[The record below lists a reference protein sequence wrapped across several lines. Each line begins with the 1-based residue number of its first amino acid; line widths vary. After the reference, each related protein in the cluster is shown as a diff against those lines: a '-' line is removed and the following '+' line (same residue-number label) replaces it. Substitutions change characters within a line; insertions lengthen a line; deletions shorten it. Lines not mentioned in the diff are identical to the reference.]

1 MKLIDADEFVNYLE
15 KYSNRCSESAK
26 DRNNENDILEYLLG
40 VDFAKEEPLE
50 ASTIDPL
57 DALGV
62 CRCKDCLCLWHDA
75 QNELFC
81 AIEKLNYPKETDY
94 CPYAKRKEV

>member
-15 KYSNRCSESAK
+15 KYLDRLSELAK
-26 DRNNENDILEYLLG
+26 GRNNESDILGYLLG
-40 VDFAKEEPLE
+40 VDFAKEEALK
-50 ASTIDPL
+50 ASIIDPL

-62 CRCKDCLCLWHDA
+62 CRCKDCLYLQHDA

-81 AIEKLNYPKETDY
+81 AIEKLNCPKEMD
-94 CPYAKRKEV
+94 

>member
-1 MKLIDADEFVNYLE
+1 MKLIDDDEFVNCLE
-15 KYSNRCSESAK
+15 KYLDRLSELTK
-26 DRNNENDILEYLLG
+26 GRNNESDILGYLLG
-40 VDFAKEEPLE
+40 VDFAKEK
-50 ASTIDPL
+50 AFKSSTINPL

-62 CRCKDCLCLWHDA
+62 CRCKDCLYLWHDA

-94 CPYAKRKEV
+94 CPYAKRKEI